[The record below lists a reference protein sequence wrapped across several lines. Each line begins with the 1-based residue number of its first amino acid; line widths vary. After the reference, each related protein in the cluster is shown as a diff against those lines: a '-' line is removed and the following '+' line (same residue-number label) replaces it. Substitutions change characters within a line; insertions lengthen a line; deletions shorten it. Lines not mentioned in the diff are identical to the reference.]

1 MCGMQSS
8 LLFLFSVQGKFVREI
23 QDVIEDDVHDH
34 VGPQKFVNTPL
45 PSSRQVSKHMV
56 ST

>member
-56 ST
+56 TT